1 MVFGP
6 GFLANMYVSYP
17 SIELEY
23 DMKMLSPG
31 KFYLSSYHWLVL
43 VLVLVLSF

>member
-6 GFLANMYVSYP
+6 GFLANKYVSYP

-23 DMKMLSPG
+23 DMTMQSPG
-31 KFYLSSYHWLVL
+31 KF
-43 VLVLVLSF
+43 